1 MCSYLELNLAKP
13 NQLDVN
19 APSPSRYM
27 KKYEFRQ
34 MFLMKNHADE
44 LNSIKKVMDDL
55 NELGDLGWQVT
66 AMSESKKRVMI
77 MLQRE
82 KRA

>member
-1 MCSYLELNLAKP
+1 
-13 NQLDVN
+13 
-19 APSPSRYM
+19 M

-44 LNSIKKVMDDL
+44 LNPIKKVMDDL
-55 NELGDLGWQVT
+55 NELGDVGWQVT
-66 AMSESKKRVMI
+66 AMSESKTRVMI

-82 KRA
+82 KAIS